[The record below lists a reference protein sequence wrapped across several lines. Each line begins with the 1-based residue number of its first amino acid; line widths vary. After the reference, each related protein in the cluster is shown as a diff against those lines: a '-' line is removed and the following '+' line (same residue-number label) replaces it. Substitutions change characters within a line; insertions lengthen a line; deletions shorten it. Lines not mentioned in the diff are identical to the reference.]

1 MNKNDNAITHLRQA
15 GEETRRALS
24 DARRNLSVAQAAY
37 EKAWKAERAVF
48 LAYVARWE
56 QSTEE
61 GIEAMTKEELGSELL
76 DAQAMVLG
84 ALSLL
89 EETPPEERSE
99 EAIAAWTLL
108 RRANGILVGAIEVA

>member
-1 MNKNDNAITHLRQA
+1 
-15 GEETRRALS
+15 
-24 DARRNLSVAQAAY
+24 
-37 EKAWKAERAVF
+37 
-48 LAYVARWE
+48 
-56 QSTEE
+56 
-61 GIEAMTKEELGSELL
+61 MTKEELGSELL

-108 RRANGILVGAIEVA
+108 KRANGILVEAVEVA